1 MGQNVPKFPSAVT
14 PEMENPIVDIEFRVW
29 FAPGA
34 QLGSHQ
40 YRVARTETDMI
51 EDTTVTGEQ
60 IKIPTQIRK
69 VWSDWKETMPRP
81 DEGKMKPHIDAI

>member
-1 MGQNVPKFPSAVT
+1 MGQNVPKLPSAVT

-29 FAPGA
+29 FASDE
-34 QLGSHQ
+34 QLGRQQ
-40 YRVARTETDMI
+40 YRVARMEPDMI

-60 IKIPTQIRK
+60 ITITTQIRK
-69 VWSDWKETMPRP
+69 VWSEWKEAMPRP